1 MAWKKMRSVV
11 ATAAAVMICAGVLA
25 SWGTSGSAADKTI
38 DTVLSASASSNGIDS
53 TSVVTATDDT
63 SGTTGTD
70 TMPSNPSQE
79 LPDSVDSSIPNNAT
93 VVSSDLA
100 VTKDGTV
107 KNLETGETVTDPE
120 IVGTEDTP
128 PDPLAKTNGQR
139 FIPVSVKTV
148 RNAIEERTG
157 TEKSALKSKALASA
171 GASMM
176 PAVLKSS
183 TGTSVQQTALQNNN
197 YGAHWGTYDGTQAF
211 FEYDSK
217 NERSVLFAKDAK
229 GVIDVS
235 ENNGTIDW
243 SKVKASGVQ
252 GAIIRLGFGW
262 GNRFDYQALRN
273 ISECKRLGIPFGI
286 YWYSYAYEASQ
297 AAKEAGSL
305 VSQLRQAGVSP
316 SDLSYPVFYDLE
328 KWTWTGHTPPT
339 SASVYQSIVSAWW
352 QRMQAAGYS
361 NLSVYSYA
369 SYLNGPLNTSDIHSK
384 THWAASYGARVGFTF
399 GAGLRGWQY
408 WSSGSIP
415 GIAGNVDLNAF
426 GNVYD
431 VRTLPTVTIPNGTYY
446 INAMMKDS
454 SGIDIPGA
462 STSNG
467 ARTQLYQA
475 NGSSAQKFVFTKQSD
490 GSYVITNA
498 LSGKALD
505 VASGLAGDG
514 AVVQQY
520 TPNGTKA
527 QRWYIRDTGS
537 GYCIQSAL
545 GNWVLDIASGS
556 SANGTSISLYTPN
569 ASKAQK
575 FTVSSATAAIPTNVS
590 LKISSVENASLAMDV
605 PGASTQ
611 DGARIQ
617 IYQANGS
624 NAQTFSAQQVG
635 NGVYSLTNTASGK
648 VLDVAGASTANG
660 GVVQQYASNG
670 TAAQHWSLLDYGN
683 GKISLT
689 SNVSG
694 KAVDIP
700 SGNAS
705 SSVKLQIYSA
715 NGTKAQQWTVTRVK
729 SERDKL
735 NDLAAKNKGVLA
747 DGTMTMISALSASK
761 ALDVSGASR
770 SNCANVQLYQSNGTG
785 AQRWIVSH
793 DRQGYVT
800 LRNAASGKVLDIAGA
815 STANGTNVQQY
826 DSNGTWAQKW
836 IAVSNGD
843 GTVTLH
849 SALKYGLVLDVAGAS
864 RANGANV
871 QVYASNGTRAQRWV
885 RK

>member
-11 ATAAAVMICAGVLA
+11 ATVAAVMICSGVLA
-25 SWGTSGSAADKTI
+25 SCGTSGSAADKTV

-53 TSVVTATDDT
+53 ASAVTAADDT
-63 SGTTGTD
+63 SDTTGTG

-148 RNAIEERTG
+148 RTAIKEESNTK
-157 TEKSALKSKALASA
+157 TSALKSKALSSA
-171 GASMM
+171 GASVMS
-176 PAVLKSS
+176 AVLKSG
-183 TGTSVQQTALQNNN
+183 TGTSVKQAALQNNS
-197 YGAHWGTYDGTQAF
+197 YGAYWGTYGGTQAF
-211 FEYDSK
+211 FES
-217 NERSVLFAKDAK
+217 NGTLFAQNAQ

-235 ENNGTIDW
+235 ENNDIIDW
-243 SKVKASGVQ
+243 AKVKASGVQ

-273 ISECKRLGIPFGI
+273 IRECKRLGIPFGI

-297 AAKEAGSL
+297 ATREADSL

-328 KWTWTGHTPPT
+328 KWIWTGHTPPT
-339 SASVYQSIVSAWW
+339 STSVYQSIVSAWW
-352 QRMQAAGYS
+352 QRVQAAGYS
-361 NLSVYSYA
+361 NLSVYSYT

-384 THWAASYGARVGFTF
+384 THWAASYGAHVGFGF
-399 GAGLRGWQY
+399 GSGLRGWQY
-408 WSSGSIP
+408 ADNGTIP
-415 GIAGNVDLNAF
+415 GISHAVDLNAF
-426 GNVYD
+426 GNVYE

-446 INAMMKDS
+446 INSMVKDS

-527 QRWYIRDTGS
+527 QRWYIRDAGS

-569 ASKAQK
+569 ASNAQK
-575 FTVSSATAAIPTNVS
+575 FTLSSATAAIPTNVS
-590 LKISSVENASLAMDV
+590 LKISSVENTSLTMDV
-605 PGASTQ
+605 PGASTKN
-611 DGARIQ
+611 GTRMQ

-624 NAQTFSAQQVG
+624 DAQIFNAQQVG
-635 NGVYSLTNTASGK
+635 NGVYSLTNAASGK
-648 VLDVAGASTANG
+648 VLDVAGASASNG

-689 SNVSG
+689 SNASG

-700 SGNAS
+700 GGNAS

-735 NDLAAKNKGVLA
+735 NDLAAQNKGVLA
-747 DGTMTMISALSASK
+747 DGTITMVSALLASQV
-761 ALDVSGASR
+761 LDVSGASR

-793 DRQGYVT
+793 DGQGYVT
-800 LRNAASGKVLDIAGA
+800 LRNASSGKVLDIVGA
-815 STANGTNVQQY
+815 STANGANVQQY

-849 SALKYGLVLDVAGAS
+849 SALKYGLVLDVSGAS
-864 RANGANV
+864 TANGANV
-871 QVYASNGTRAQRWV
+871 QVYASNGTGAQRWV